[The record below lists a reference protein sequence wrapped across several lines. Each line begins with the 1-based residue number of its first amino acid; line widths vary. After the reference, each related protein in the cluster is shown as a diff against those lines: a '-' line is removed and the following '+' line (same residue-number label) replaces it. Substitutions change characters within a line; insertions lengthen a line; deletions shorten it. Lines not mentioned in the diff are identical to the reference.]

1 MILRCVDPLSMVQ
14 DFAKIK
20 PEPVL
25 EKRSIEA
32 PPAWSLLFT
41 GLITGIAVGVFG
53 CFLLYLSGNIPPL
66 QAQTTAETP
75 DPESEPV
82 RLQATAV
89 VTGSTDSVTEES
101 EDTLDLGFYEELKNF
116 VVEVDATP
124 VPLEST
130 AENTDEPAEEPTVT
144 VETVPNEPESGNISN
159 GRLIQ
164 IGAFQIA
171 SSAQTQLGIVRSLGV
186 DAFITQYTHA
196 GRTLHAV
203 QAGPF
208 SSTSELNEIRALLQ
222 RNDIDSIFVDRR

>member
-1 MILRCVDPLSMVQ
+1 MTLRRVDSLSMVQ

-41 GLITGIAVGVFG
+41 GLVTGIAVGVFG
-53 CFLLYLSGNIPPL
+53 CFLLYLSGNVPPL
-66 QAQTTAETP
+66 QPQ
-75 DPESEPV
+75 
-82 RLQATAV
+82 TAV
-89 VTGSTDSVTEES
+89 ATLEPEAEPARVQAAVQTESADTVTAES

-124 VPLEST
+124 IPLEPT
-130 AENTDEPAEEPTVT
+130 AENTDQPTVT
-144 VETVPNEPESGNISN
+144 VETVPNEAESGNTSN

-164 IGAFQIA
+164 IGAFQVP

-186 DAFITQYTHA
+186 DAFITQYARA
-196 GRTLHAV
+196 GGTLHAV

-208 SSTSELNEIRALLQ
+208 SSSSELNEIRALLQ

>member
-1 MILRCVDPLSMVQ
+1 MVQ

-32 PPAWSLLFT
+32 PPAWTLLFT

-66 QAQTTAETP
+66 QTQATVTILEPEPEAAPVQVQNVTAETEQIAEQAEASI
-75 DPESEPV
+75 DLDFYQE
-82 RLQATAV
+82 LQ
-89 VTGSTDSVTEES
+89 D
-101 EDTLDLGFYEELKNF
+101 Y

-124 VPLEST
+124 VPLE
-130 AENTDEPAEEPTVT
+130 AADEPTVT
-144 VETVPNEPESGNISN
+144 VETVVEEREPANTSD

-164 IGAFQIA
+164 IGAFQVA
-171 SSAQTQLGIVRSLGV
+171 SSAETQLGIVRSLGV
-186 DAFITQYTHA
+186 DAFITQYARTS
-196 GRTLHAV
+196 GTLHAV

-208 SSTSELNEIRALLQ
+208 NSVSELDEIRSLLQ

>member
-1 MILRCVDPLSMVQ
+1 MVQ
-14 DFAKIK
+14 DFAKIR

-32 PPAWSLLFT
+32 PPAWTLLFT

-66 QAQTTAETP
+66 QAQSQSQSPVTTL
-75 DPESEPV
+75 EP
-82 RLQATAV
+82 ATAPV
-89 VTGSTDSVTEES
+89 QVQAAAVEPEPVTEEADS
-101 EDTLDLGFYEELKNF
+101 PLNLEFYQELAEYEVK
-116 VVEVDATP
+116 VDATP
-124 VPLEST
+124 IPLE
-130 AENTDEPAEEPTVT
+130 PAVT
-144 VETVPNEPESGNISN
+144 VETVVPQQEPDASNN

-164 IGAFQIA
+164 IGAFQVA

-186 DAFITQYTHA
+186 DAFITQYA
-196 GRTLHAV
+196 RASGTLHAV

-208 SSTSELNEIRALLQ
+208 NSTAELNEIRSLLQ